1 MDSLLKV
8 HVSSLQGAAF
18 GTLSIQFTKQLLG
31 LTLVLLEV
39 SPLLVEWKHRLN
51 INIQILN
58 AVISISIVYCF
69 SDLWISLPLKNL
81 CRFLDKNIFLFIAS

>member
-1 MDSLLKV
+1 MGSLLKV

-39 SPLLVEWKHRLN
+39 SPLLVEWKHRLDFK
-51 INIQILN
+51 
-58 AVISISIVYCF
+58 V
-69 SDLWISLPLKNL
+69 
-81 CRFLDKNIFLFIAS
+81 

>member
-8 HVSSLQGAAF
+8 HVSSLQGAAI

-39 SPLLVEWKHRLN
+39 SPLLVENKHRFDVGV
-51 INIQILN
+51 QILD
-58 AVISISIVYCF
+58 A
-69 SDLWISLPLKNL
+69 
-81 CRFLDKNIFLFIAS
+81 

>member
-18 GTLSIQFTKQLLG
+18 RTLSIQFTKQLLG

-39 SPLLVEWKHRLN
+39 SPFLVEYKHRLETG
-51 INIQILN
+51 
-58 AVISISIVYCF
+58 V
-69 SDLWISLPLKNL
+69 
-81 CRFLDKNIFLFIAS
+81 